1 MTGVMAVLAGRGH
14 GWLARWGADVLSEC
28 VCCLDRGVTSC
39 ALHGVSEED
48 QRSDVYN
55 HLASITAP
63 LLLMH
68 GEDDDICPLS
78 QSLVAYRVLEQSGV
92 PTGLVV
98 YPKEKHGFD
107 KPEHRQDRDRRMLC
121 WLAQYMP
128 SETHAELHG
137 IEWRSRSATMPR
149 FLSCSSTGSRWLSP
163 PVTKPS
169 GLMPYS
175 SGELP
180 PSGASMIQ

>member
-1 MTGVMAVLAGRGH
+1 MNTVVADIRYEGGDNTWEDEYLGNKT
-14 GWLARWGADVLSEC
+14 RWPLG
-28 VCCLDRGVTSC
+28 
-39 ALHGVSEED
+39 EED
-48 QRSDVYN
+48 QNSDVYN
-55 HLASITAP
+55 HLASITSP

-78 QSLVAYRVLEQSGV
+78 QSLVAYRVLQQSGV

-128 SETHAELHG
+128 SETCRLPA
-137 IEWRSRSATMPR
+137 P
-149 FLSCSSTGSRWLSP
+149 SSL
-163 PVTKPS
+163 
-169 GLMPYS
+169 
-175 SGELP
+175 
-180 PSGASMIQ
+180 